1 MPRLHS
7 AYLALLI
14 CWQLATSHWH
24 HWASEVNCSLIN
36 GQARGFL
43 QRLTETDAGLAQQ
56 KCQHSLSVPATSA
69 VRQFIQ
75 IQCVW
80 THCAKGCSGI
90 LNTKDVQC
98 VCTCGSDTCQK
109 PKPSAGWEDIP
120 LHNCFEIAL
129 VSMKHRLIGLEI
141 SPALGCIKTCVTE
154 I

>member
-1 MPRLHS
+1 MPRLYS

-14 CWQLATSHWH
+14 CWQLATSHSH

-56 KCQHSLSVPATSA
+56 KCQSSLSVPATST

-75 IQCVW
+75 NWCVW
-80 THCAKGCSGI
+80 IHCTKGCPGI
-90 LNTKDVQC
+90 LNAKGAQC
-98 VCTCGSDTCQK
+98 ECTCGSDTCQK
-109 PKPSAGWEDIP
+109 PKPSAGWEDIA
-120 LHNCFEIAL
+120 LHNCFEIAW
-129 VSMKHRLIGLEI
+129 VCMKHRIIGLEI
-141 SPALGCIKTCVTE
+141 SLALGCIKTFVTE